1 MNSEQS
7 ILLTIRHQ
15 MSTLGYSEDEI
26 NLQDESISHFTKLLV
41 NNINLERKRKT
52 QLTAPNSEK
61 YKYFCENLNKRGL
74 DQYTYAKD
82 IDEAIAQD
90 DVDGII
96 MIGKEF
102 IKWLTDDKN
111 MKGDYHIDKTTGE
124 QYQDRDHA
132 HVLSKVPKNELVCA
146 IRKLESNRN
155 DQNSKNIIQNI
166 LNELMSD
173 MD

>member
-1 MNSEQS
+1 MANTKLKNLLAENMRRFGTKNLSEQ
-7 ILLTIRHQ
+7 
-15 MSTLGYSEDEI
+15 
-26 NLQDESISHFTKLLV
+26 
-41 NNINLERKRKT
+41 NNN
-52 QLTAPNSEK
+52 
-61 YKYFCENLNKRGL
+61 YKYFCENPNKRGL

-102 IKWLTDDKN
+102 IKWLTDDNN

-132 HVLSKVPKNELVCA
+132 HVLSKVPKNELVRA

-166 LNELMSD
+166 LNELMRD

>member
-1 MNSEQS
+1 MKV
-7 ILLTIRHQ
+7 RRKA
-15 MSTLGYSEDEI
+15 
-26 NLQDESISHFTKLLV
+26 HFFFAIYLYKRLKRIKMANTKLKNLLAENMRRFGTKNLSER
-41 NNINLERKRKT
+41 NNN
-52 QLTAPNSEK
+52 
-61 YKYFCENLNKRGL
+61 YKYFCENPNKRGL

-102 IKWLTDDKN
+102 IKWLTDDNN

-132 HVLSKVPKNELVCA
+132 HVLSKVPKNELVRA

-166 LNELMSD
+166 LNELMRD